1 MNADEIKSVR
11 EFFAE
16 FCPREG
22 MTATEIYRANGWIA
36 SALRELSVIKRIGTS
51 RWNEPLY
58 VLEEKK

>member
-22 MTATEIYRANGWIA
+22 MTETEIYRAGGWIA
-36 SALRELSVIKRIGTS
+36 SALSELSVIKRVGTG

-58 VLEEKK
+58 VLEETK